1 MRRRLLRKP
10 FSDIIFK
17 KEYAYKEVSAPILFE
32 VVCDV
37 NKYHKFVPMCY
48 ESRVLRYFGANSF
61 EADLEID
68 YKMWKDRYTSL
79 VEFGEAE
86 EENSR
91 VFFVSSKSVNNSVLK
106 YLNSFWKIRDLN
118 PGCFIDYKI
127 EFEFQNLLYN
137 SLSNGLK
144 GIIAHTTMRAMIAET
159 KRRQSTRFANIKG
172 NLKPLTNYNQDF
184 IEQIKKVIKTLGRD
198 FKMHDDEEKERFLR
212 HLEEKGVLKEL
223 EIFFK
228 TEKTSIG
235 NMDHFRFLLR
245 QLMAEFRH
253 AN

>member
-1 MRRRLLRKP
+1 MSGKTIRKF
-10 FSDIIFK
+10 FSNIVFK
-17 KEYAYKEVSAPILFE
+17 KEYHYKDVLAPILYE

-37 NKYHKFVPMCY
+37 NKYQKFVPMCY
-48 ESRVLRYFGANSF
+48 ESRILRHFGPNAF

-68 YKMWKDRYTSL
+68 YKVWKDRYTSL
-79 VEFGEAE
+79 VEFGKE
-86 EENSR
+86 EQETGHL
-91 VFFVSSKSVNNSVLK
+91 FFISSKSVNNSVLK
-106 YLNSFWKIRDLN
+106 YLNSFWKIHDLN

-159 KRRQSTRFANIKG
+159 KRRQAHRAVNLVHK
-172 NLKPLTNYNQDF
+172 LKPLTNYNQDF
-184 IEQIKKVIKTLGRD
+184 IDQIKKVIATISKEL
-198 FKMHDDEEKERFLR
+198 KMADSKEQERFLS

-223 EIFFK
+223 EMFFN

-235 NMDHFRFLLR
+235 NMDHFRYLLR
-245 QLMAEFRH
+245 QSMAEYRL